1 MPSFS
6 VYFEFSEGDEV
17 FFVNNDVIRRAEVFR
32 AGYSSDSDEPFYDIQ
47 FQYPKDKM
55 YGVKNESLYGSFSD
69 VVHNSSWSDRITTKK
84 EVTPIPVDEV
94 EVGMKCFYECQSTK
108 SMIPVVVT
116 YVPNAKASVYL
127 LVKAVND
134 NVEFFNENGD
144 SNLCENEEKNVC
156 VRVKDMYKSIS
167 V

>member
-6 VYFEFSEGDEV
+6 VYFEFSVGDGV
-17 FFVNNDVIRRAEVFR
+17 FYVRDDVIRV
-32 AGYSSDSDEPFYDIQ
+32 GTVISCMYSDTSDEPIYDIQ
-47 FQYPKDKM
+47 FKNSSDNAYRVTEDIM
-55 YGVKNESLYGSFSD
+55 YRNFDD
-69 VVHNSSWSDRITTKK
+69 VIHNSSWSDRITTKK
-84 EVTPIPVDEV
+84 EVTLTHVDEV

-127 LVKAVND
+127 RVKAVND